1 MERFVTEGEDYK
13 DKKEGERSEDITSRG
28 LINTRMELFTRYNE
42 RNEDLQEWMEDM
54 RKDIEELRETTRGR
68 EIIAQLKG
76 TRIEGDV
83 DSSDRDRQNS
93 KWLRAIKKTPSK
105 RR

>member
-1 MERFVTEGEDYK
+1 
-13 DKKEGERSEDITSRG
+13 
-28 LINTRMELFTRYNE
+28 
-42 RNEDLQEWMEDM
+42 M
-54 RKDIEELRETTRGR
+54 RKDIEELRETTRGN
-68 EIIAQLKG
+68 EILAQLKG